1 MTDSCILEKV
11 FKTLTGLKFET
22 LFLSLDYLSI
32 RETDVNTVIYSIHEW
47 LRKHF
52 SRHFHQFRINFISS
66 CSLFGVYIFKK
77 PINFRSGYTIKLKLC
92 VSLWIVKILF
102 YFWYARVITIM
113 LHTSLMTTSLPMN
126 LCQKQSC
133 KVFVPKIIPLHF
145 AFFNNSFTII
155 N

>member
-1 MTDSCILEKV
+1 MTDSCILEKA
-11 FKTLTGLKFET
+11 FRTLTGLKFET

-113 LHTSLMTTSLPMN
+113 LHYVINDYVSSNEFVSETKLQGFCPEDYSTTFRFL
-126 LCQKQSC
+126 QQ
-133 KVFVPKIIPLHF
+133 
-145 AFFNNSFTII
+145 
-155 N
+155 